1 MPTNNYPNIGK
12 KNFGRDF
19 NFYQKFEV
27 VAADFGSESTGG
39 EQPDTIITFPT
50 QSIMFLNEETGAGKI
65 VEYSFNGNHVHGE
78 LNPELPSRGLTFD
91 NRVASTIW
99 FRVKSGSS
107 GPITIRVD
115 AWGTR

>member
-27 VAADFGSESTGG
+27 VATDFGSESIGG
-39 EQPDTIITFPT
+39 EQPDTVITFPT
-50 QSIMFLNEETGAGKI
+50 QGLMFFNEETGAGKV

-78 LNPELPSRGLTFD
+78 LDPTLIETPLIFN
-91 NRVASTIW
+91 NRVASLIW
-99 FRVKSGSS
+99 FRVKAGST